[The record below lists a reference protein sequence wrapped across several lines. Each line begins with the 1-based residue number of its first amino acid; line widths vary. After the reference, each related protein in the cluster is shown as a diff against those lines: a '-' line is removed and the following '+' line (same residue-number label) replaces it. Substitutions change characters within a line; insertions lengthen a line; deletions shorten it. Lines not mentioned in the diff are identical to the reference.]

1 MTWDLARLWAR
12 IAGDH
17 PNRPALIHGRRTLS
31 WADFDTQATALA
43 AHLRSFGLR
52 RGDVVA
58 LALTN
63 NPEHLIS
70 LAACLR
76 LGATPANVNYHYR
89 APELAALLAVLQP
102 RVVFFHADHLEQ
114 MATARELLGGRHMGW
129 IIDGSRPDA
138 TWSLPLDQL
147 CEHTADGK
155 EIHSSSQDVFI
166 KCTGGTTGRPSA
178 VQWRTTDI
186 ARNLCRN
193 NPWLR
198 RGEALPAPG
207 TAITVADARI
217 VVASPLI
224 HGSGQTRALGALCA
238 GGTVITVPRLAPSQ
252 IWAQAADHHADTL
265 AIVGDAMARPLAD
278 ALTRRPQRWDLS
290 ALRTITSSGAA
301 WSADVKQRLL
311 DHLPQLHLVET
322 LGATEATG
330 LGTSTAVHGSIPAT
344 GTFQLGPH
352 AAVIRSDGRLAE
364 PGEEGLLGVSDPHPL
379 GLHPAGTL
387 PPQRFRRVG
396 TITYLLSGDHAR
408 VLEGGTVVLL
418 GRGDECVNVG
428 GEKVHT
434 PEIVQT
440 ALEHPAVRDA
450 AVIPLPHP
458 ERGQTLVALVEL
470 AEGTEAD
477 VRRFLHHRLAFYKV
491 PRLIVRVDAVPRTAA
506 GKLDT
511 ATARTRAERA
521 ATSIEGPTIA
531 AHACNRRSD
540 AWNHLIDAAGQ
551 EQGLLEKA
559 LVSLFAD
566 PDLDKRIG
574 KALGYPGWPQPLTL
588 LSAVAPELTA
598 ATAQLGSYLD
608 FSAQATAA
616 VVEAVARYG
625 WPRVDRDGAAAA
637 DAVWLLMQHADL
649 ARDAREELLA
659 EATRA
664 AVTRWIDGRH
674 LALLDDRVQS
684 LRGGPQRYGT
694 FVIVRDE
701 QPRFLYPLD
710 GSFAEVDRR
719 RALVGMPSLS
729 EDLGHAYSPITPYG
743 TGRTTPGNPFTPLPR
758 GARPRPAVPPLY
770 AASETVPDGAAPV
783 YLAATLR
790 HRNEVRKVREQLPQP
805 LYSTARWLDLDPLT
819 RPSCQFDAGIALN
832 RLAARL
838 CLDDVRRSKTVIA
851 MGMSRRS
858 AGLSIEMGCAL
869 AHGIPVIYVG
879 QPSCS
884 FDMLP
889 DVVVVPDIE
898 AAIETAL
905 SWADG

>member
-17 PNRPALIHGRRTLS
+17 PNRPALIHGHRTLT
-31 WADFDTQATALA
+31 WAEFDAQAAALA
-43 AHLRSFGLR
+43 AHLRSTGLR
-52 RGDVVA
+52 PGDVAA

-63 NPEHLIS
+63 SPEHLIS

-89 APELAALLAVLQP
+89 APELATLLAVLQP
-102 RVVFFHADHLEQ
+102 RVVFFHADHLGQ
-114 MATARELLGGRHMGW
+114 MAAARELLCGHHVDW
-129 IIDGSRPDA
+129 IIDGPRPDA
-138 TWSLPLDQL
+138 TWPLPLDQL
-147 CEHTADGK
+147 FEHTADGE
-155 EIHSSSQDVFI
+155 EIHSSPQDVFI
-166 KCTGGTTGRPSA
+166 KCTGGTTGRPAA
-178 VQWRTTDI
+178 VRWRTIDI
-186 ARNLCRN
+186 ARNLCQS

-198 RGEALPAPG
+198 RGDALPAPG

-238 GGTVITVPRLAPSQ
+238 GGAVITVPRLAPSQ
-252 IWAQAADHHADTL
+252 IWTQAADHQADTL

-278 ALTRRPQRWDLS
+278 ALTRQPQRWNLS

-311 DHLPQLHLVET
+311 DHLPHLHLVET

-364 PGEEGLLGVSDPHPL
+364 PGQDGLLGVSDPHPL
-379 GLHPAGTL
+379 GLHPDGTL
-387 PPQRFRRVG
+387 PPQRFRTVG
-396 TITYLLSGDHAR
+396 TTTYLLSGDHAH
-408 VLEGGTVVLL
+408 VLEDGTIVLL
-418 GRGDECVNVG
+418 GRDDECVNIG

-434 PEIVQT
+434 PEIVRT
-440 ALEHPAVRDA
+440 ALQHPAVRDA

-458 ERGQTLVALVEL
+458 VRGQTLVALVEL
-470 AEGTEAD
+470 TDGTEED
-477 VRRFLHHRLAFYKV
+477 VRRFLQERLASYKV

-511 ATARTRAERA
+511 ATARTRAEL
-521 ATSIEGPTIA
+521 ATTSTEDPTIT
-531 AHACNRRSD
+531 AHALSRRSD

-551 EQGLLEKA
+551 EQLLLESA
-559 LVSLFAD
+559 LASLFAD
-566 PDLDKRIG
+566 PDLDHRIG

-588 LSAVAPELTA
+588 LSAVAPELTT
-598 ATAQLGSYLD
+598 ATVQLGRYLD

-616 VVEAVARYG
+616 VVEAVARHG

-649 ARDAREELLA
+649 AQDAREELLA

-674 LALLDDRVQS
+674 LALLDDRAQS
-684 LRGGPQRYGT
+684 LRGEPQRYGT

-701 QPRFLYPLD
+701 QPRFLYPVD
-710 GSFAEVDRR
+710 GSFAEVDQK
-719 RALVGMPSLS
+719 RALIGMPSLS
-729 EDLGHAYSPITPYG
+729 EDLSHAYSPITPYE
-743 TGRTTPGNPFTPLPR
+743 TGRTTPGNPFTPPPR
-758 GARPRPAVPPLY
+758 GARPRPATQPLN
-770 AASETVPDGAAPV
+770 APAEAVPDGAAPV

-790 HRNEVRKVREQLPQP
+790 HRNEVRRVRKQLPQP

-838 CLDDVRRSKTVIA
+838 CLEDVRRSKAVIA
-851 MGMSRRS
+851 MGMSKRS
-858 AGLSIEMGCAL
+858 AGLSVEMGCAL
-869 AHGIPVIYVG
+869 AQGIPVIYVG
-879 QPSCS
+879 QPNCS

-889 DVVVVPDIE
+889 EVVVVPDIE

-905 SWADG
+905 AWTGG